1 MSGGISMLQ
10 IGSYVD
16 GKYKVLNKIGQ
27 GGMSVVYLALNE
39 KANKTWAI
47 KEVRKDGQ
55 QDFTTVKQGL
65 IVETNILKELNHKYL
80 PSIIDVID
88 DGDSFLIVM
97 DYIQGKSL
105 DKILKGSMEKE
116 GLPIALDDVIDWGK
130 QLCEVFY
137 YLHTRP
143 NPIIYRDMKPGNVM
157 LKPDGEISLIDFG
170 TARTFKQ
177 GNREDTTC
185 LGTPGYASPE
195 QYGGNGQSTPRS
207 DIYCLGATLHHLIT
221 GRNPSPTPFNFP
233 KITQCRPSLVDEIP
247 REDMN
252 KLLGL
257 EMIID
262 RCTQYEPENRYESCL
277 EMLYDL
283 EHIEELSLPYRKKLR
298 NKLLGF
304 GVSAAV
310 AVLCGGISLG
320 CMLMENKTEQ
330 SGYDYYVDQAE
341 KSDGTAKV
349 NYAKKAVAID
359 PGKEEAYLVYLDAL
373 RNDEDGFSGQDSQDF
388 KALLQQMAGRQTYE
402 EVLEDN
408 LDGYTE
414 LAYELGMAY
423 YFPGG
428 AGKPAGDKEL
438 AKKWFGIVAQAVLSD
453 EQLKAFSLDSTE
465 KLSADKIQEYDIDT
479 NLVETFLSICS
490 YYGKVGQEDTVTGE
504 IKYSYSDFWVELNG
518 LVGGLPETIS
528 TESRERLTQL
538 RLLNDV
544 SYQLYENAKQFVSD
558 AGVDKATFQGALAA
572 IETRVSGADTG
583 SNQTAQRIRDNTM
596 TTVDNTKKLVES
608 LYAQN
613 SDAVKSGGDQ

>member
-1 MSGGISMLQ
+1 MLQ

-65 IVETNILKELNHKYL
+65 IAETNILKELNHKYL

-116 GLPIALDDVIDWGK
+116 GLPIALDDVIAWGK

-252 KLLGL
+252 KLLG
-257 EMIID
+257 
-262 RCTQYEPENRYESCL
+262 
-277 EMLYDL
+277 
-283 EHIEELSLPYRKKLR
+283 
-298 NKLLGF
+298 F

-402 EVLEDN
+402 EVLENN

-453 EQLKAFSLDSTE
+453 EQLKAFGLDSTE

-518 LVGGLPETIS
+518 LVGGLPENIS

-583 SNQTAQRIRDNTM
+583 SNQTAQRIRDNTI

>member
-1 MSGGISMLQ
+1 MLQ

-47 KEVRKDGQ
+47 KEVRKDGK

-65 IVETNILKELNHKYL
+65 IAETNILKELNHKYL

-105 DKILKGSMEKE
+105 DKILKTSMERD
-116 GLPIALDDVIDWGK
+116 GLPIALDDVISWGK

-143 NPIIYRDMKPGNVM
+143 DPIIYRDMKPGNVM

-233 KITQCRPSLVDEIP
+233 KITQCRPTLVDEIP

-262 RCTQYEPENRYESCL
+262 RCTQYEPEDRYESCL

-283 EHIEELSLPYRKKLR
+283 EHIEELSLPYRKKLKH
-298 NKLLGF
+298 KLVGF
-304 GVSAAV
+304 GICAV
-310 AVLCGGISLG
+310 TAILCGGISLG
-320 CMLMENKTEQ
+320 CMFMEKKAEQ
-330 SGYDYYVDQAE
+330 SGYDYYIDQAE
-341 KSDGTAKV
+341 KSDETAKAA
-349 NYAKKAVAID
+349 YAKNAVSID
-359 PGKEEAYLVYLDAL
+359 PSKEEGYLLYLDAI
-373 RNDEDGFSGQDSQDF
+373 RNDDDGFSGQDSQDF
-388 KALLQQMAGRQTYE
+388 KALLQQMSGRQTYE
-402 EVLEDN
+402 EILQDN
-408 LDGYTE
+408 VDGYTE

-428 AGKPAGDKEL
+428 AGKPAGDKEV
-438 AKKWFGIVAQAVLSD
+438 AKKWFSIVAQSVLSD
-453 EQLKAFSLDSTE
+453 DQLKTFKLDPAQ
-465 KLSADKIQEYDIDT
+465 KLSAAKMEEYDIDT
-479 NLVETFLSICS
+479 DLVETFLRICN
-490 YYGKVGQEDTVTGE
+490 YYGKVGVADTLTGE
-504 IKYSYSDFWVELNG
+504 TKYSYADFWTELKE
-518 LVGGLPETIS
+518 LVGGIPETIS
-528 TESRERLTQL
+528 TESRKRLTQL
-538 RLLNDV
+538 RLLEDV
-544 SYQLYENAKQFVSD
+544 SNQMYENTKNFASD
-558 AGVDKATFQGALAA
+558 GGIQEQEFKDVLDA
-572 IETRVSGADTG
+572 IENRVSNADTG
-583 SNQTAQRIRDNTM
+583 SNEMAGKIKENTM
-596 TTVDNTKKLVES
+596 TIVNNCKKQV
-608 LYAQN
+608 
-613 SDAVKSGGDQ
+613 DAVYAKNSEVLKSGGDQ

>member
-1 MSGGISMLQ
+1 MLQ

-16 GKYKVLNKIGQ
+16 GKYKVLSMIGQ

-47 KEVRKDGQ
+47 KEVRKDGT

-65 IVETNILKELNHKYL
+65 IVETNILKSLNHKYL

-105 DKILKGSMEKE
+105 DKILKMSLEKD
-116 GLPIALDDVIDWGK
+116 GLPIALEDVISWGK

-143 NPIIYRDMKPGNVM
+143 TPIIYRDMKPGNVM
-157 LKPDGEISLIDFG
+157 LKPDGEICVIDFG

-177 GNREDTTC
+177 GNLEDTTC

-195 QYGGNGQSTPRS
+195 QYGGNGQSTPKS

-221 GRNPSPTPFNFP
+221 GRNPSATPFNFP
-233 KITQCRPSLVDEIP
+233 KITQCRPTLVDEVS

-257 EMIID
+257 EMIIEK
-262 RCTQYEPENRYESCL
+262 CTQYEPKDRYESCL

-283 EHIEELSLPYRKKLR
+283 EHIEELSLPYRKKLKR
-298 NKLLGF
+298 KLTGF
-304 GVSAAV
+304 GVCAGAAL
-310 AVLCGGISLG
+310 LCGAVSLG
-320 CMLMENKTEQ
+320 CMFMANRTERT
-330 SGYDYYVDQAE
+330 GYDYYVDQAE
-341 KSDGTAKV
+341 KNEGQTKRD
-349 NYAKKAVAID
+349 YAKMAVAID
-359 PGKEEAYLVYLDAL
+359 PSEEKGYLLYLEAL
-373 RNDEDGFSGQDSQDF
+373 RNDDDGFSGQDSQDF
-388 KALLQQMAGRQTYE
+388 KALLQQRSGRRSYDEILQ
-402 EVLEDN
+402 DN
-408 LDGYTE
+408 NAGYTD

-423 YFPGG
+423 YFAGG

-438 AKKWFGIVAQAVLSD
+438 AKKWLGIVAQSALSD
-453 EQLKAFSLDSTE
+453 EELKTLGVEGKS
-465 KLSADKIQEYDIDT
+465 KLSDAQITEYGIDT
-479 NLVETFLSICS
+479 NLVKTFLSICN
-490 YYGKVGQEDTVTGE
+490 YYNKVGQEDKVTGE
-504 IKYSYSDFWVELNG
+504 IQYSYADFWDELNT
-518 LVGGLPETIS
+518 LVEEQPQTIS

-538 RLLNDV
+538 RLLDDI
-544 SYQLYENAKQFVSD
+544 SYQLYSNAAIFVSD
-558 AGVDKATFQGALAA
+558 AGIDEQTFITALDAIYDRIEKAN
-572 IETRVSGADTG
+572 TG
-583 SNQTAQRIRDNTM
+583 SNQTARSVQQNTL
-596 TTVDNTKKLVES
+596 TTIENTRRTVDS

-613 SDAVKSGGDQ
+613 SQALKSGGDQ

>member
-65 IVETNILKELNHKYL
+65 IAETNILKELNHKYL

-277 EMLYDL
+277 EMLRSG
-283 EHIEELSLPYRKKLR
+283 IYRRTEPSISKEIKKQ
-298 NKLLGF
+298 
-304 GVSAAV
+304 AAW
-310 AVLCGGISLG
+310 LWRQRSSSC
-320 CMLMENKTEQ
+320 LM
-330 SGYDYYVDQAE
+330 
-341 KSDGTAKV
+341 
-349 NYAKKAVAID
+349 
-359 PGKEEAYLVYLDAL
+359 
-373 RNDEDGFSGQDSQDF
+373 R
-388 KALLQQMAGRQTYE
+388 R
-402 EVLEDN
+402 
-408 LDGYTE
+408 
-414 LAYELGMAY
+414 
-423 YFPGG
+423 YFP
-428 AGKPAGDKEL
+428 
-438 AKKWFGIVAQAVLSD
+438 W
-453 EQLKAFSLDSTE
+453 
-465 KLSADKIQEYDIDT
+465 
-479 NLVETFLSICS
+479 
-490 YYGKVGQEDTVTGE
+490 
-504 IKYSYSDFWVELNG
+504 
-518 LVGGLPETIS
+518 
-528 TESRERLTQL
+528 
-538 RLLNDV
+538 
-544 SYQLYENAKQFVSD
+544 
-558 AGVDKATFQGALAA
+558 
-572 IETRVSGADTG
+572 
-583 SNQTAQRIRDNTM
+583 
-596 TTVDNTKKLVES
+596 
-608 LYAQN
+608 LYA
-613 SDAVKSGGDQ
+613 DGK

>member
-1 MSGGISMLQ
+1 MLQ

-65 IVETNILKELNHKYL
+65 IAETNILKELNHKYL

-105 DKILKGSMEKE
+105 DKILKTSMGKD
-116 GLPIALDDVIDWGK
+116 GLPIALDDVISWGK

-283 EHIEELSLPYRKKLR
+283 EHIEELSLPYRKKLKH
-298 NKLLGF
+298 KLLGF
-304 GVSAAV
+304 GVSAAI
-310 AVLCGGISLG
+310 AVLCGGVSLG
-320 CMLMENKTEQ
+320 CMFMETKTEQ
-330 SGYDYYVDQAE
+330 SGYDYYIDQAE
-341 KSDGTAKV
+341 KSDGAAKGD
-349 NYAKKAVAID
+349 YAKKAVAID
-359 PGKEEAYLVYLDAL
+359 PANEEAYLLYLEAL
-373 RNDEDGFSGQDSQDF
+373 RDDDDGFSGQDSQDF
-388 KALLQQMAGRQTYE
+388 KALLQQNSGRQTYE
-402 EVLEDN
+402 EILQDN
-408 LDGYTE
+408 TDGYVE

-428 AGKPAGDKEL
+428 AGKPSGDKTV
-438 AKKWFGIVAQAVLSD
+438 AKKWFSIVAQSALPDSD
-453 EQLKAFSLDSTE
+453 LKTFGLDAST

-479 NLVETFLSICS
+479 DLVKTFLSICT
-490 YYGKVGQEDTVTGE
+490 YQEKVGENDKVTGE
-504 IKYSYSDFWVELNG
+504 IKYSYEDFWLELNS
-518 LVGGLPETIS
+518 LVADLPETVS

-544 SYQLYENAKQFVSD
+544 AYQLYDKAKYFVAD
-558 AGVDKATFQGALAA
+558 GGVDKSTFSQALEA
-572 IETRVSGADTG
+572 IENRVSGANTG
-583 SNQTAQRIRDNTM
+583 SNQIAEQTRENTL
-596 TTVDNTKKLVES
+596 NIIASAKKQLDS
-608 LYAQN
+608 LYGSN
-613 SDAVKSGGDQ
+613 SEIVKGGGEQ

>member
-1 MSGGISMLQ
+1 MLQ

-16 GKYKVLNKIGQ
+16 GKYKVLSMIGQ

-47 KEVRKDGQ
+47 KEVRKDGT

-65 IVETNILKELNHKYL
+65 IVETNILKSLNHKYL

-105 DKILKGSMEKE
+105 DKILKMSLEKDR
-116 GLPIALDDVIDWGK
+116 LPIALEDVISWGK

-143 NPIIYRDMKPGNVM
+143 TPIIYRDMKPGNVM
-157 LKPDGEISLIDFG
+157 LKPDGEICVIDFG

-177 GNREDTTC
+177 GNLEDTTC

-195 QYGGNGQSTPRS
+195 QYGGNGQSTPKS

-221 GRNPSPTPFNFP
+221 GRNPSATPFNFP
-233 KITQCRPSLVDEIP
+233 KITQCRLTLVDEVS

-257 EMIID
+257 EMIIEK
-262 RCTQYEPENRYESCL
+262 CTQYEPEDRYESCL

-283 EHIEELSLPYRKKLR
+283 EHIEELSLPYRKKLKR
-298 NKLLGF
+298 KLTGF
-304 GVSAAV
+304 GVCAGAAL
-310 AVLCGGISLG
+310 LCGAVSLG
-320 CMLMENKTEQ
+320 CMFMANRTERT
-330 SGYDYYVDQAE
+330 GYDYYVDQAE
-341 KSDGTAKV
+341 KNEGQTKRD
-349 NYAKKAVAID
+349 YAKMAVAID
-359 PGKEEAYLVYLDAL
+359 PSEEKGYLLYLEAL
-373 RNDEDGFSGQDSQDF
+373 RNDDDGFSGQDSQDF
-388 KALLQQMAGRQTYE
+388 KALLQQRSGRRSYDEILQ
-402 EVLEDN
+402 DN
-408 LDGYTE
+408 NAGYTD

-423 YFPGG
+423 YFAGG

-438 AKKWFGIVAQAVLSD
+438 AKKWLGIVAQSALSD
-453 EQLKAFSLDSTE
+453 EELKTLGVEGKS
-465 KLSADKIQEYDIDT
+465 KLSDAQITEYGIDT
-479 NLVETFLSICS
+479 NLVKTFLSICN
-490 YYGKVGQEDTVTGE
+490 YYNKVGQEDKVTGE
-504 IKYSYSDFWVELNG
+504 IQYSYADFWDELNT
-518 LVGGLPETIS
+518 LVEEQPQTVS

-538 RLLNDV
+538 RLLDDI
-544 SYQLYENAKQFVSD
+544 SYQLYSNAANFVSD
-558 AGVDKATFQGALAA
+558 AGIDEQIFTAALDAIYDRIEKAH
-572 IETRVSGADTG
+572 TG
-583 SNQTAQRIRDNTM
+583 SNQTARSVQHNTL
-596 TTVDNTKKLVES
+596 TTIENTRRTVDS

-613 SDAVKSGGDQ
+613 SQALKSGGDQ

>member
-1 MSGGISMLQ
+1 MLQ

-47 KEVRKDGQ
+47 KEVRKDGV

-65 IVETNILKELNHKYL
+65 IAETNILKSLNHKYL

-105 DKILKGSMEKE
+105 DKILKTSMEKD
-116 GLPIALDDVIDWGK
+116 GLPIALDDVISWGK

-177 GNREDTTC
+177 GNQEDTTC

-221 GRNPSPTPFNFP
+221 GRNPSATPFSFP
-233 KITQCRPSLVDEIP
+233 KITQCRPSLLDENP
-247 REDMN
+247 REDLN

-262 RCTQYEPENRYESCL
+262 KCTQYEPEDRYESCL

-283 EHIEELSLPYRKKLR
+283 EHIEELSVPYRKKLKR
-298 NKLLGF
+298 KLVGF
-304 GVSAAV
+304 TVSAVA
-310 AVLCGGISLG
+310 AVLCGAVSLG
-320 CMLMENKTEQ
+320 CFFAEQKTEK
-330 SGYDYYVDQAE
+330 SGYSYYIDQAK
-341 KSDGTAKV
+341 KSDGTTKTD
-349 NYAKKAVAID
+349 YAKKAIDID
-359 PGKEEAYLVYLDAL
+359 PSNEQGYLLYLEAL
-373 RNDEDGFSGQDSQDF
+373 RDDDGKFSGQDSQDF
-388 KALLQQMAGRQTYE
+388 KAELQKMSGRRTYE
-402 EVLEDN
+402 EILEQN
-408 LDGYTE
+408 NDGYVN
-414 LAYELGMAY
+414 LAYQLGTAY
-423 YFPGG
+423 YFAGG
-428 AGKPAGDKEL
+428 GGKPSGDKSL
-438 AKKWFGIVAQAVLSD
+438 ASTWLSIVAQSVLD
-453 EQLKAFSLDSTE
+453 DTE
-465 KLSADKIQEYDIDT
+465 LGKLGLEAGTKLSQAKIQEYDINA
-479 NLVETFLSICS
+479 NLVETFLSICN
-490 YYGKVGQEDTVTGE
+490 YYGKVGQEDSVTGE
-504 IKYSYSDFWVELNG
+504 IKYSYKDFWNELAG
-518 LVGGLPETIS
+518 LVDQQPSEIS
-528 TESRERLTQL
+528 NESNTRLTQL
-538 RLLNDV
+538 RLLDDIAYQMY
-544 SYQLYENAKQFVSD
+544 SYAAQFASD
-558 AGVDKATFQGALAA
+558 GGVDKATFQKELAA
-572 IETRVSGADTG
+572 IKQRVSNANTG
-583 SNQTAQRIRDNTM
+583 SNQTAKRIQENTL
-596 TTVDNTKKLVES
+596 TTIENAERQVDS
-608 LYAQN
+608 LYAEN
-613 SDAVKSGGDQ
+613 SKVLKSGGEQ

>member
-65 IVETNILKELNHKYL
+65 IAETNILKELNHKYL

-252 KLLGL
+252 KLLG
-257 EMIID
+257 
-262 RCTQYEPENRYESCL
+262 
-277 EMLYDL
+277 
-283 EHIEELSLPYRKKLR
+283 
-298 NKLLGF
+298 F

-402 EVLEDN
+402 EVLENN

-453 EQLKAFSLDSTE
+453 EQLKAFGLDSTE

-518 LVGGLPETIS
+518 LVGGLPENIS

-583 SNQTAQRIRDNTM
+583 SNQTAQRIRDNTI

>member
-1 MSGGISMLQ
+1 
-10 IGSYVD
+10 
-16 GKYKVLNKIGQ
+16 
-27 GGMSVVYLALNE
+27 
-39 KANKTWAI
+39 
-47 KEVRKDGQ
+47 
-55 QDFTTVKQGL
+55 
-65 IVETNILKELNHKYL
+65 
-80 PSIIDVID
+80 
-88 DGDSFLIVM
+88 
-97 DYIQGKSL
+97 
-105 DKILKGSMEKE
+105 
-116 GLPIALDDVIDWGK
+116 
-130 QLCEVFY
+130 
-137 YLHTRP
+137 
-143 NPIIYRDMKPGNVM
+143 
-157 LKPDGEISLIDFG
+157 
-170 TARTFKQ
+170 
-177 GNREDTTC
+177 
-185 LGTPGYASPE
+185 
-195 QYGGNGQSTPRS
+195 
-207 DIYCLGATLHHLIT
+207 
-221 GRNPSPTPFNFP
+221 
-233 KITQCRPSLVDEIP
+233 
-247 REDMN
+247 
-252 KLLGL
+252 
-257 EMIID
+257 
-262 RCTQYEPENRYESCL
+262 
-277 EMLYDL
+277 MLYDL

-310 AVLCGGISLG
+310 AALCGGISLG

-349 NYAKKAVAID
+349 NYAKNAVAID

-388 KALLQQMAGRQTYE
+388 KALLQQTAGRQTYE

-558 AGVDKATFQGALAA
+558 AGVGKATFQGALAA

>member
-1 MSGGISMLQ
+1 MLQ

-47 KEVRKDGQ
+47 KEVRKDGV

-65 IVETNILKELNHKYL
+65 IAETNILKSLNHKYL

-105 DKILKGSMEKE
+105 DKILKTSMEKD
-116 GLPIALDDVIDWGK
+116 GLPIALDDVISWGK

-177 GNREDTTC
+177 GNQEDTTC

-221 GRNPSPTPFNFP
+221 GRNPSATPFSFP
-233 KITQCRPSLVDEIP
+233 KITQCRPSLLDENP
-247 REDMN
+247 REDLN

-262 RCTQYEPENRYESCL
+262 KCTQYEPEDRYESCL

-283 EHIEELSLPYRKKLR
+283 EHIEELSVPYRKKLKR
-298 NKLLGF
+298 KLVGF
-304 GVSAAV
+304 TVSAVA
-310 AVLCGGISLG
+310 AVLCGAVSLG
-320 CMLMENKTEQ
+320 CFFAEQ
-330 SGYDYYVDQAE
+330 KRA
-341 KSDGTAKV
+341 
-349 NYAKKAVAID
+349 
-359 PGKEEAYLVYLDAL
+359 
-373 RNDEDGFSGQDSQDF
+373 
-388 KALLQQMAGRQTYE
+388 
-402 EVLEDN
+402 
-408 LDGYTE
+408 
-414 LAYELGMAY
+414 
-423 YFPGG
+423 
-428 AGKPAGDKEL
+428 
-438 AKKWFGIVAQAVLSD
+438 
-453 EQLKAFSLDSTE
+453 
-465 KLSADKIQEYDIDT
+465 
-479 NLVETFLSICS
+479 
-490 YYGKVGQEDTVTGE
+490 DTVTISIRRKRVTAQPRRIMQRKQSISILPTNRVICCIWKLSGMTMANFPVRTARILRQNCRKCPE
-504 IKYSYSDFWVELNG
+504 EKRMKKFWSRITMVMSILHISSEL
-518 LVGGLPETIS
+518 PTIS
-528 TESRERLTQL
+528 QEGA
-538 RLLNDV
+538 
-544 SYQLYENAKQFVSD
+544 ENRPVTNHLQAPGFPLSH
-558 AGVDKATFQGALAA
+558 
-572 IETRVSGADTG
+572 
-583 SNQTAQRIRDNTM
+583 
-596 TTVDNTKKLVES
+596 S
-608 LYAQN
+608 LYWMIQN
-613 SDAVKSGGDQ
+613 LAN

>member
-1 MSGGISMLQ
+1 M
-10 IGSYVD
+10 
-16 GKYKVLNKIGQ
+16 
-27 GGMSVVYLALNE
+27 
-39 KANKTWAI
+39 
-47 KEVRKDGQ
+47 
-55 QDFTTVKQGL
+55 
-65 IVETNILKELNHKYL
+65 
-80 PSIIDVID
+80 ID

-116 GLPIALDDVIDWGK
+116 GLPIALDDVIAWGK

-221 GRNPSPTPFNFP
+221 GRNPSPAPFNFP

-283 EHIEELSLPYRKKLR
+283 EYIEELSLPYRKKLR

-349 NYAKKAVAID
+349 NYAKKQLPSTRARKRPIWFIWMPCETMKTVSPVRI
-359 PGKEEAYLVYLDAL
+359 VRIL
-373 RNDEDGFSGQDSQDF
+373 R
-388 KALLQQMAGRQTYE
+388 
-402 EVLEDN
+402 
-408 LDGYTE
+408 
-414 LAYELGMAY
+414 
-423 YFPGG
+423 PC
-428 AGKPAGDKEL
+428 
-438 AKKWFGIVAQAVLSD
+438 
-453 EQLKAFSLDSTE
+453 
-465 KLSADKIQEYDIDT
+465 
-479 NLVETFLSICS
+479 CS
-490 YYGKVGQEDTVTGE
+490 RWQEDRPTKKYWKIIWTVTPSWLMSWEWLTTSRAAPENRQE
-504 IKYSYSDFWVELNG
+504 IKNLQKMVRYR
-518 LVGGLPETIS
+518 S
-528 TESRERLTQL
+528 T
-538 RLLNDV
+538 
-544 SYQLYENAKQFVSD
+544 
-558 AGVDKATFQGALAA
+558 GC
-572 IETRVSGADTG
+572 I
-583 SNQTAQRIRDNTM
+583 IR
-596 TTVDNTKKLVES
+596 
-608 LYAQN
+608 
-613 SDAVKSGGDQ
+613 

>member
-1 MSGGISMLQ
+1 MLQ

-65 IVETNILKELNHKYL
+65 IAETNILKELNHKYL

-105 DKILKGSMEKE
+105 DKILKTSMEKD
-116 GLPIALDDVIDWGK
+116 GLPIALDDVISWGK

-283 EHIEELSLPYRKKLR
+283 EHIEELSLPYRKKLKH
-298 NKLLGF
+298 KLLGF
-304 GVSAAV
+304 GVSAAI
-310 AVLCGGISLG
+310 AVLCGGVSLG
-320 CMLMENKTEQ
+320 CMFMETKTEQ
-330 SGYDYYVDQAE
+330 SGYDYYIDQAE
-341 KSDGTAKV
+341 KSDGAAKGD
-349 NYAKKAVAID
+349 YAKKAVAID
-359 PGKEEAYLVYLDAL
+359 PANEEAYLLYLEAL
-373 RNDEDGFSGQDSQDF
+373 RDDDDGFSGQDSQDF
-388 KALLQQMAGRQTYE
+388 KALLQQNSGRQTYE
-402 EVLEDN
+402 EILQDN
-408 LDGYTE
+408 TDGYVE

-423 YFPGG
+423 YFLGG
-428 AGKPAGDKEL
+428 AGKPSGDKTV
-438 AKKWFGIVAQAVLSD
+438 AKKWFSIVAQSVLPDSD
-453 EQLKAFSLDSTE
+453 LKTFGLDAST

-479 NLVETFLSICS
+479 ELVKTFLSICT
-490 YYGKVGQEDTVTGE
+490 YQEKVGENDKVTGE
-504 IKYSYSDFWVELNG
+504 IKYSYEDFWLELNS
-518 LVGGLPETIS
+518 LVADLPETVS

-544 SYQLYENAKQFVSD
+544 AYQLYDKAKYFVAD
-558 AGVDKATFQGALAA
+558 GGVDKSTFSQALEA
-572 IETRVSGADTG
+572 IESRVSGANTG
-583 SNQTAQRIRDNTM
+583 SNQIAEQTRENTL
-596 TTVDNTKKLVES
+596 NIIASAKKQLDS
-608 LYAQN
+608 LYGSN
-613 SDAVKSGGDQ
+613 SEIVKGGGEQ

>member
-65 IVETNILKELNHKYL
+65 IAETNILKELNHKYL

-116 GLPIALDDVIDWGK
+116 GLPIALDDVIAWGK

-221 GRNPSPTPFNFP
+221 GRNPSSTPFNFP
-233 KITQCRPSLVDEIP
+233 KITQCRPSLADEIP

-252 KLLGL
+252 KLLG
-257 EMIID
+257 
-262 RCTQYEPENRYESCL
+262 
-277 EMLYDL
+277 
-283 EHIEELSLPYRKKLR
+283 
-298 NKLLGF
+298 F
-304 GVSAAV
+304 GVSAVV

-388 KALLQQMAGRQTYE
+388 KALLQQTAGRQTYE

>member
-1 MSGGISMLQ
+1 
-10 IGSYVD
+10 
-16 GKYKVLNKIGQ
+16 
-27 GGMSVVYLALNE
+27 
-39 KANKTWAI
+39 
-47 KEVRKDGQ
+47 
-55 QDFTTVKQGL
+55 
-65 IVETNILKELNHKYL
+65 
-80 PSIIDVID
+80 
-88 DGDSFLIVM
+88 
-97 DYIQGKSL
+97 
-105 DKILKGSMEKE
+105 
-116 GLPIALDDVIDWGK
+116 
-130 QLCEVFY
+130 
-137 YLHTRP
+137 
-143 NPIIYRDMKPGNVM
+143 
-157 LKPDGEISLIDFG
+157 
-170 TARTFKQ
+170 
-177 GNREDTTC
+177 
-185 LGTPGYASPE
+185 
-195 QYGGNGQSTPRS
+195 
-207 DIYCLGATLHHLIT
+207 
-221 GRNPSPTPFNFP
+221 
-233 KITQCRPSLVDEIP
+233 
-247 REDMN
+247 
-252 KLLGL
+252 
-257 EMIID
+257 
-262 RCTQYEPENRYESCL
+262 
-277 EMLYDL
+277 
-283 EHIEELSLPYRKKLR
+283 
-298 NKLLGF
+298 
-304 GVSAAV
+304 
-310 AVLCGGISLG
+310 
-320 CMLMENKTEQ
+320 MENKTEQ

-453 EQLKAFSLDSTE
+453 DQLKAFGLDSTE

-583 SNQTAQRIRDNTM
+583 SNQTAQRIRDNTI

>member
-1 MSGGISMLQ
+1 MLQ

-16 GKYKVLNKIGQ
+16 GKYKVLSMIGQ

-47 KEVRKDGQ
+47 KEVRKDGT

-65 IVETNILKELNHKYL
+65 IVETNILKSLNHKYL

-105 DKILKGSMEKE
+105 DKILKMSLEKDR
-116 GLPIALDDVIDWGK
+116 LPIALEDVISWGK

-143 NPIIYRDMKPGNVM
+143 TPIIYRDMKPGNVM
-157 LKPDGEISLIDFG
+157 LKPDGEICVIDFG

-177 GNREDTTC
+177 GNLEDTTC

-195 QYGGNGQSTPRS
+195 QYGGNGQSTPKS

-221 GRNPSPTPFNFP
+221 GRNPSATPFNFP
-233 KITQCRPSLVDEIP
+233 KITQCRLTLVDEVS

-257 EMIID
+257 EMIIEK
-262 RCTQYEPENRYESCL
+262 CTQYEPEDRYESCL

-283 EHIEELSLPYRKKLR
+283 EHIEELSLPYRKKLKR
-298 NKLLGF
+298 KLTGF
-304 GVSAAV
+304 GVCAGAAL
-310 AVLCGGISLG
+310 LCGAVSLG
-320 CMLMENKTEQ
+320 CMFMANRTERT
-330 SGYDYYVDQAE
+330 GYDYYVDQAE
-341 KSDGTAKV
+341 KNEGQTKRD
-349 NYAKKAVAID
+349 YAKMAVAID
-359 PGKEEAYLVYLDAL
+359 PSEEKGYLLYLEAL
-373 RNDEDGFSGQDSQDF
+373 RNDDDGFSGQDSQDF
-388 KALLQQMAGRQTYE
+388 KALLQQRSGRRSYDEILQ
-402 EVLEDN
+402 DN
-408 LDGYTE
+408 NAGYTD

-423 YFPGG
+423 YFAGG

-438 AKKWFGIVAQAVLSD
+438 AKKWLGIVAQSALSD
-453 EQLKAFSLDSTE
+453 EELKTLGVEGKS
-465 KLSADKIQEYDIDT
+465 KLSDAQITEYGIDT
-479 NLVETFLSICS
+479 NLVKTFLSICN
-490 YYGKVGQEDTVTGE
+490 YYNKVGQEDKVTGE
-504 IKYSYSDFWVELNG
+504 IQYSYADFWDELNT
-518 LVGGLPETIS
+518 LVEEQPQTVS

-538 RLLNDV
+538 RLLDDI
-544 SYQLYENAKQFVSD
+544 SYQLYSNAANFVSD
-558 AGVDKATFQGALAA
+558 AGIDEQIFTAALDAIYDRIEKAN
-572 IETRVSGADTG
+572 TG
-583 SNQTAQRIRDNTM
+583 SNQTARSVQHNTL
-596 TTVDNTKKLVES
+596 TTIENTRRTVDS

-613 SDAVKSGGDQ
+613 SQALKSGGDQ

>member
-1 MSGGISMLQ
+1 MLQ

-16 GKYKVLNKIGQ
+16 GKYKVLSMIGQ

-47 KEVRKDGQ
+47 KEVRKDGT

-65 IVETNILKELNHKYL
+65 IVETNILKSLNHKYL

-105 DKILKGSMEKE
+105 DKILKMSLEKD
-116 GLPIALDDVIDWGK
+116 GLPIALEDVISWGK

-143 NPIIYRDMKPGNVM
+143 TPIIYRDMKPGNVM
-157 LKPDGEISLIDFG
+157 LKPDGEICVIDFG

-177 GNREDTTC
+177 GNLEDTTC

-195 QYGGNGQSTPRS
+195 QYGGNGQSTPKS

-221 GRNPSPTPFNFP
+221 GRNPSATPFNFP
-233 KITQCRPSLVDEIP
+233 KITQCRLTLVDEVS

-257 EMIID
+257 EMIIEK
-262 RCTQYEPENRYESCL
+262 CTQYEPEDRYESCL

-283 EHIEELSLPYRKKLR
+283 EHIEELSLPYRKKLKR
-298 NKLLGF
+298 KLTGF
-304 GVSAAV
+304 GVCAGAAL
-310 AVLCGGISLG
+310 LCGAVSLG
-320 CMLMENKTEQ
+320 CMFMANRTERT
-330 SGYDYYVDQAE
+330 GYDYYVDQAE
-341 KSDGTAKV
+341 KNEGQTKRD
-349 NYAKKAVAID
+349 YAKMAVAID
-359 PGKEEAYLVYLDAL
+359 PSEEKGYLLYLEAL
-373 RNDEDGFSGQDSQDF
+373 RNDDDGFSGQDSQDF
-388 KALLQQMAGRQTYE
+388 KALLQQRSGRRSYDEILQ
-402 EVLEDN
+402 DN
-408 LDGYTE
+408 NAGYTD

-423 YFPGG
+423 YFAGG

-438 AKKWFGIVAQAVLSD
+438 AKKWLGIVAQSALSD
-453 EQLKAFSLDSTE
+453 EELKTLGVEGKS
-465 KLSADKIQEYDIDT
+465 KLSDAQITEYGIDT
-479 NLVETFLSICS
+479 NLVKTFLSICN
-490 YYGKVGQEDTVTGE
+490 YYNKVGQEDKVTGE
-504 IKYSYSDFWVELNG
+504 IQYSYADFWDELNT
-518 LVGGLPETIS
+518 LVEEQPQTVS

-538 RLLNDV
+538 RLLDDI
-544 SYQLYENAKQFVSD
+544 SYQLYSNAANFVSD
-558 AGVDKATFQGALAA
+558 AGIDEQTFIVALDAIYDRIEKAN
-572 IETRVSGADTG
+572 TG
-583 SNQTAQRIRDNTM
+583 SNQTARSVQQNTL
-596 TTVDNTKKLVES
+596 TTIENTRRTVDS

-613 SDAVKSGGDQ
+613 SQALKSGGDQ

>member
-1 MSGGISMLQ
+1 MLQ

-16 GKYKVLNKIGQ
+16 GKYKVLSMIGQ

-47 KEVRKDGQ
+47 KEVRKDGT

-65 IVETNILKELNHKYL
+65 IVETNILKSLNHKYL

-105 DKILKGSMEKE
+105 DKILKMSLEKDR
-116 GLPIALDDVIDWGK
+116 LPIALEDVISWGK

-143 NPIIYRDMKPGNVM
+143 TPIIYRDMKPGNVM
-157 LKPDGEISLIDFG
+157 LKPDGEICVIDFG

-177 GNREDTTC
+177 GNLEDTTC

-195 QYGGNGQSTPRS
+195 QYGGNGQSTPKS

-221 GRNPSPTPFNFP
+221 GRNPSATPFNFP
-233 KITQCRPSLVDEIP
+233 KITQCRLTLVDEVS

-257 EMIID
+257 EMIIEK
-262 RCTQYEPENRYESCL
+262 CTQYEPEDRYESCL

-283 EHIEELSLPYRKKLR
+283 EHIEELSLPYRKKLKR
-298 NKLLGF
+298 KLTGF
-304 GVSAAV
+304 GVCAGAAL
-310 AVLCGGISLG
+310 LCGAVSLG
-320 CMLMENKTEQ
+320 CMFMANRTERT
-330 SGYDYYVDQAE
+330 GYDYYVDQAE
-341 KSDGTAKV
+341 KNEGQTKRD
-349 NYAKKAVAID
+349 YAKMAVAID
-359 PGKEEAYLVYLDAL
+359 PSEEKGYLLYLEAL
-373 RNDEDGFSGQDSQDF
+373 RNDDDGFSGQDSQDF
-388 KALLQQMAGRQTYE
+388 KALLQQRSGRRSYDEILQ
-402 EVLEDN
+402 DN
-408 LDGYTE
+408 NAGYTD

-423 YFPGG
+423 YFAGG

-438 AKKWFGIVAQAVLSD
+438 AKKWLGIVAQSALSD
-453 EQLKAFSLDSTE
+453 EELKTLGVEGKS
-465 KLSADKIQEYDIDT
+465 KLSDAQITEYGIDT
-479 NLVETFLSICS
+479 NLVKTFLSICN
-490 YYGKVGQEDTVTGE
+490 YYNKVGQEDKVTGE
-504 IKYSYSDFWVELNG
+504 IQYSYADFWDELNT
-518 LVGGLPETIS
+518 LVEEQPQTVS

-538 RLLNDV
+538 RLLDDI
-544 SYQLYENAKQFVSD
+544 SYQLYSNAANFVSD
-558 AGVDKATFQGALAA
+558 AGIDEQTFIAALDAIYDRIEKAN
-572 IETRVSGADTG
+572 TG
-583 SNQTAQRIRDNTM
+583 SNQTARSVQQNTL
-596 TTVDNTKKLVES
+596 TTIENTRRTVDS

-613 SDAVKSGGDQ
+613 SQALKSGGDQ

>member
-1 MSGGISMLQ
+1 MLQ

-16 GKYKVLNKIGQ
+16 GKYKVLSMIGQ

-47 KEVRKDGQ
+47 KEVRKDGT

-65 IVETNILKELNHKYL
+65 IVETNILKSLNHKYL

-105 DKILKGSMEKE
+105 DKILKMSLEKD
-116 GLPIALDDVIDWGK
+116 GLPIALEDVISWGK

-143 NPIIYRDMKPGNVM
+143 TPIIYRDMKPGNVM
-157 LKPDGEISLIDFG
+157 LKPDGEICVIDFG

-177 GNREDTTC
+177 GNLEDTTC

-195 QYGGNGQSTPRS
+195 QYGGNGQSTPKS

-221 GRNPSPTPFNFP
+221 GRNPSATPFNFP
-233 KITQCRPSLVDEIP
+233 KITQCRLTLVDEVS

-257 EMIID
+257 EMIIEK
-262 RCTQYEPENRYESCL
+262 CTQYEPEDRYESCL

-283 EHIEELSLPYRKKLR
+283 EHIEELSLPYRKKLKR
-298 NKLLGF
+298 KLTGF
-304 GVSAAV
+304 GVCAG
-310 AVLCGGISLG
+310 AVLLCGAVSLG
-320 CMLMENKTEQ
+320 CMFMANRTERT
-330 SGYDYYVDQAE
+330 GYDYYVDQAE
-341 KSDGTAKV
+341 KNEGQTKRD
-349 NYAKKAVAID
+349 YAKMAVAID
-359 PGKEEAYLVYLDAL
+359 PSEEKGYLLYLEAL
-373 RNDEDGFSGQDSQDF
+373 RNDDDGFSGQDSQDF
-388 KALLQQMAGRQTYE
+388 KALLQQRSGRRSYDEILQ
-402 EVLEDN
+402 DN
-408 LDGYTE
+408 NAGYTD

-423 YFPGG
+423 YFAGG

-438 AKKWFGIVAQAVLSD
+438 AKKWLGIVAQSALSD
-453 EQLKAFSLDSTE
+453 EELKTLGVEGKS
-465 KLSADKIQEYDIDT
+465 KLSDAQITEYGIDT
-479 NLVETFLSICS
+479 NLVKTFLSICN
-490 YYGKVGQEDTVTGE
+490 YYNKVGQEDKVTGE
-504 IKYSYSDFWVELNG
+504 IQYSYADFWDELNT
-518 LVGGLPETIS
+518 LVEEQPQTVS

-538 RLLNDV
+538 RLLDDI
-544 SYQLYENAKQFVSD
+544 SYQLYSNAANFVSD
-558 AGVDKATFQGALAA
+558 AGIDEQTFIAALDAIYDRIEKAN
-572 IETRVSGADTG
+572 TG
-583 SNQTAQRIRDNTM
+583 SNQTARSVQQNTL
-596 TTVDNTKKLVES
+596 TTIENTRRTVDS

-613 SDAVKSGGDQ
+613 SQALKSGGDQ